1 MRDKEKFR
9 SIIFQKLDESW
20 CIGMPSDD
28 ELHQLFLQKLC
39 HVVKLIHVCNVVHM
53 DLMPCNIAWKKGQYG
68 KSVLIKLLDF
78 DAATNLP
85 FRIGDKLQ
93 DLTLTNRRE
102 YMWSDV
108 LSPNV
113 RFDFWYCFLYNQMP
127 ADFRASADV
136 SEASSP
142 AKVNGP
148 FLDWLTKQDMKAL
161 RSEFTT
167 KFLISQELNL
177 SIW

>member
-1 MRDKEKFR
+1 
-9 SIIFQKLDESW
+9 
-20 CIGMPSDD
+20 MPSDD
-28 ELHQLFLQKLC
+28 ELHHLFLQKLC

-53 DLMPCNIAWKKGQYG
+53 DLMPCNIAWKKGQDG

-93 DLTLTNRRE
+93 DLTLTNRKE
-102 YMWSDV
+102 YMWCEI

-113 RFDFWYCFLYNQMP
+113 RFDCWYCFLYEKMP
-127 ADFRASADV
+127 SRFRAFADV
-136 SEASSP
+136 SGKSSP
-142 AKVNGP
+142 EKVNGP
-148 FLDWLTKQDMKAL
+148 FLEWLMKQEVKAL
-161 RSEFTT
+161 RLEFAGRP
-167 KFLISQELNL
+167 LLSQELNL